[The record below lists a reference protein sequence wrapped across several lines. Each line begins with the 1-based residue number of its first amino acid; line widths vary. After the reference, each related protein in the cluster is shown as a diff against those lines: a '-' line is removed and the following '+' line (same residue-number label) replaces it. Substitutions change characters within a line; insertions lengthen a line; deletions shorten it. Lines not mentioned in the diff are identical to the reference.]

1 MGPVMKMNYH
11 AKIIRIAVAVLLS
24 SISLCVIAETEIEHE
39 NAVNLFVGRSQ
50 NGSLNG
56 PSIGLGYE
64 RRLTSL
70 VGVGGYL
77 ELAGGDFHTT
87 AVDATL
93 HLHPHAGWEFTFSP
107 SFRVRKQ

>member
-1 MGPVMKMNYH
+1 MTRCRDTEEKRLMGPVMKMNYH

-56 PSIGLGYE
+56 PSIGLG
-64 RRLTSL
+64 
-70 VGVGGYL
+70 
-77 ELAGGDFHTT
+77 
-87 AVDATL
+87 
-93 HLHPHAGWEFTFSP
+93 
-107 SFRVRKQ
+107 